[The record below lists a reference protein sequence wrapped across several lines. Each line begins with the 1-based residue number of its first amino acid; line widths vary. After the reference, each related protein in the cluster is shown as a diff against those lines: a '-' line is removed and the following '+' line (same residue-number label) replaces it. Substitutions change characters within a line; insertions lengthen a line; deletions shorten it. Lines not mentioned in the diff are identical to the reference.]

1 MSEYNWCH
9 GTECHTKETQDRI
22 RGSKG
27 SKVLRTRKVKR
38 SYWDSDTSSWNWF
51 CSHQCQQDFWNKYG
65 AQIRAIAPRLTPLE
79 TPVDVIKEEREGWN
93 GQKYTDTKIIPIQ
106 QQQQ

>member
-1 MSEYNWCH
+1 VNITGVMVLIAILKKHKTDKRCQ
-9 GTECHTKETQDRI
+9 KE
-22 RGSKG
+22 

-65 AQIRAIAPRLTPLE
+65 SQIRAIAPRLTPLE

-93 GQKYTDTKIIPIQ
+93 GLKYTDTIIRPIQ

>member
-1 MSEYNWCH
+1 VSWYRIAILI
-9 GTECHTKETQDRI
+9 ETQDRI

-27 SKVLRTRKVKR
+27 SKVLRTRKVK
-38 SYWDSDTSSWNWF
+38 SKGLLGVATLHLGIGFVVIN
-51 CSHQCQQDFWNKYG
+51 CQQDFWNKYG
-65 AQIRAIAPRLTPLE
+65 SQIRAIAPRLTPLE

-93 GQKYTDTKIIPIQ
+93 GLKYTDTKIRPIQ

>member
-1 MSEYNWCH
+1 VS
-9 GTECHTKETQDRI
+9 KE
-22 RGSKG
+22 

-65 AQIRAIAPRLTPLE
+65 SQIRAIAPRLTPLE

-93 GQKYTDTKIIPIQ
+93 GETYTDTKIIPIDNATTTITDKKFKSLNGLNFFSCI
-106 QQQQ
+106 

>member
-1 MSEYNWCH
+1 MSEHNWCH

-65 AQIRAIAPRLTPLE
+65 LQIRAIAPRLTPLE
-79 TPVDVIKEEREGWN
+79 TPVDVIKEEIVGWN
-93 GQKYTDTKIIPIQ
+93 GLKYTDTKIRPIQ